1 MQGFVAERGS
11 GLQRAEICPRVFPI
25 GPPHCYSLILV
36 FPGCTGTPVVLPDVA
51 GVVRLHFGSL
61 LLARRALQVPPV
73 LFLLHQIHSN
83 LAFS

>member
-1 MQGFVAERGS
+1 MQGFVAERGCAA
-11 GLQRAEICPRVFPI
+11 QPAEISPRVFPI

-61 LLARRALQVPPV
+61 SPARRALQVPLV
-73 LFLLHQIHSN
+73 LFLLHEIHSN